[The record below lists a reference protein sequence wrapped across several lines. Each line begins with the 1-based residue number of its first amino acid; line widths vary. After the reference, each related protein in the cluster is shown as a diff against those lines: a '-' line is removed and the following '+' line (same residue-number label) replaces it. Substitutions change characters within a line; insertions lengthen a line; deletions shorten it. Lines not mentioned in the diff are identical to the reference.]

1 MFGCAAWDVRD
12 LGVLGPVCVSSGRF
26 AGVRGAGAVSVPA
39 CLLMP
44 GGVTGAVSPT
54 SSSDITTAVSGCVF
68 CVCDACGGVS
78 NNGVAGAAGMSGV
91 SGIAGCFL
99 LLGVLLLFVLRTGVL
114 TAGRLSCSCVS
125 PKCLLVD

>member
-68 CVCDACGGVS
+68 CVCVML
-78 NNGVAGAAGMSGV
+78 VAV
-91 SGIAGCFL
+91 CPTT
-99 LLGVLLLFVLRTGVL
+99 VLLVLQVCRVF
-114 TAGRLSCSCVS
+114 RV
-125 PKCLLVD
+125 LLVVFSC

>member
-1 MFGCAAWDVRD
+1 M
-12 LGVLGPVCVSSGRF
+12 
-26 AGVRGAGAVSVPA
+26 
-39 CLLMP
+39 
-44 GGVTGAVSPT
+44 
-54 SSSDITTAVSGCVF
+54 
-68 CVCDACGGVS
+68 CDACGGVS

-125 PKCLLVD
+125 PKVFAC